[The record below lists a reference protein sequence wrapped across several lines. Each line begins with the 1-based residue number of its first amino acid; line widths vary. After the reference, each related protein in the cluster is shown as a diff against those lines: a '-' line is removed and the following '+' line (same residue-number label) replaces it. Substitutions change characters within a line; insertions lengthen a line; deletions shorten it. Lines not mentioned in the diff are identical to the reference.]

1 MQWPLSKPL
10 YAVVES
16 VGSMKNMEHEVVGS
30 QSITQITII
39 DGDQFQ
45 LKLLSHQLS
54 IQGYKNVFTF
64 DVGQTAIDHMRG
76 QESAST
82 VVILDLNIPDMDGL
96 EFLQQLLETGFDGAL
111 FLVSGVD
118 KTILHSADAIAS
130 SHDLWVLGHL
140 NKPIQHAQLEK
151 YLSLLDLQE
160 SKPLI
165 DKEIST
171 YEAARF
177 RSAIDSGEL
186 INFYQPKVSLISG
199 ELVGVEALVRWEHP
213 DDGLVLP
220 DNFIDL
226 AEENEMIDGIAQQ
239 VLSRALIDSKVW
251 KAAGIDITVAVNIS
265 MYNLDTREFISFL
278 ENELLASGV
287 NAQDLILE
295 VTESKLMKDYSL
307 VLDLLTRLRLRRVN
321 ISIDDFG
328 TGHSSMAQLRDL
340 PFNELKID
348 RSFVHSAH
356 DNPSLRDIFDGSIR
370 LAKSLGIKT
379 VAEGVENE
387 ADWRFLEGFDCDLA
401 QGFFI
406 GQPMQVAQLSEWKE
420 QWAERYAK
428 LKV

>member
-1 MQWPLSKPL
+1 
-10 YAVVES
+10 
-16 VGSMKNMEHEVVGS
+16 MEHEVAGS

-54 IQGYKNVFTF
+54 VEGYENVFTF
-64 DVGQTAIDHMRG
+64 DIGQAALDHMQG
-76 QESAST
+76 QELASS
-82 VVILDLNIPDMDGL
+82 VVILDVNLPNMDGL
-96 EFLQQLLETGFDGAL
+96 EFLQQLLEEGFNGAL
-111 FLVSGVD
+111 FLVSGED

-130 SHDLWVLGHL
+130 AYDLWVLGHL
-140 NKPIQHAQLEK
+140 NKPVQHTQVEK
-151 YLSLLDLQE
+151 YLKLLVLQE
-160 SKPLI
+160 GSSLKSEAKSI
-165 DKEIST
+165 YD
-171 YEAARF
+171 AARF

-199 ELVGVEALVRWEHP
+199 ELVSVEALVRWEHP

-220 DNFIDL
+220 DKFIDL

-239 VLSRALIDSKVW
+239 VLSRALTDSKVW
-251 KAAGIDITVAVNIS
+251 KASGIDITVAVNIS

-278 ENELLASGV
+278 ENELQASGV
-287 NAQDLILE
+287 NPQDLILE

-307 VLDLLTRLRLRRVN
+307 VLDLLTRLRQHRVN
-321 ISIDDFG
+321 IAIDDFG

-379 VAEGVENE
+379 VAEGVESE
-387 ADWRFLEGFDCDLA
+387 ADWRFLEGSDCNIA

-406 GQPMQVAQLSEWKE
+406 GQPMQVAQLSEWKL

-428 LKV
+428 LKVAQGSL